1 MNIIYITVTA
11 VIAGLIILD
20 YNFVHFFDLQLKRLW
35 LSVRKVPVRLKLEW
49 DIYFMKN
56 NMNKYMRMA
65 QEIRKEL
72 GVDEAD

>member
-1 MNIIYITVTA
+1 MNITYITVTA

-35 LSVRKVPVRLKLEW
+35 LELRKVPVRLKLEW

-56 NMNKYMRMA
+56 NMKKYMRMA
-65 QEIRKEL
+65 QELRKEL